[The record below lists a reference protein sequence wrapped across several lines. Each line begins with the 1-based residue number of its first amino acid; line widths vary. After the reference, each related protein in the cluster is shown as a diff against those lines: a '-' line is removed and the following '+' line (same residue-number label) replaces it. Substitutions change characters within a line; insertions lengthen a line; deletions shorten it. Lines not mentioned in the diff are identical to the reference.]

1 MDRICWW
8 YTDMLAQ
15 RGPGSAKPIPVAA
28 PPRSAPPVKPQPVA
42 RPRRMTFKDRHALE
56 TLPERIAALQREVA
70 RLNAL
75 LADLDLYA
83 RDPARF
89 DAITKAL
96 GTHAERA
103 GRGGR
108 AMAQAGTA
116 ARGDRGLATFRR
128 INPRSVRA
136 GSSWHQGPMSANAR
150 FQERPISNTI
160 YEELRNILRSRSR
173 ICQHVALSLTTCAGQ
188 PFALG
193 ILEAASTGGSAAR
206 ECCYDLAR
214 KLTEPLSCDRP
225 LRDRPAHDERLWT
238 GITKANG
245 ALGNT
250 SCLVGTAEQVAD
262 SLLAYH
268 RLSRRS

>member
-15 RGPGSAKPIPVAA
+15 RGPGSAEPIPVAA

-89 DAITKAL
+89 GRDHQGVGYRRRTISSRSSASLSHCSSATASS
-96 GTHAERA
+96 RA
-103 GRGGR
+103 SHFPAHKSSVGSSRIIVASR
-108 AMAQAGTA
+108 AMCSVSIASHQQHDIRRAPEHSSLSISYLPTRCAFTHYMRRTA
-116 ARGDRGLATFRR
+116 
-128 INPRSVRA
+128 V
-136 GSSWHQGPMSANAR
+136 
-150 FQERPISNTI
+150 
-160 YEELRNILRSRSR
+160 
-173 ICQHVALSLTTCAGQ
+173 
-188 PFALG
+188 ALG
-193 ILEAASTGGSAAR
+193 ILEAASTGSSAAR

-250 SCLVGTAEQVAD
+250 SCLVGTAEQVA
-262 SLLAYH
+262 
-268 RLSRRS
+268 